1 MRFSVVIPLYNKAAY
16 LCKSIESV
24 ISQAYNDFECIIV
37 DDGSTDSSAE
47 IADGY
52 SAKYQNI
59 RVVHQQNSG
68 VAIARNKGVKESLG
82 DYICF
87 LDADDWWDPNFL
99 LSINE
104 TITKIPDAGI
114 YGTNYYYYKHGK
126 KEVRV
131 NIKTGVFDYFKEYSK
146 NLQMPLTSSS
156 VCVPKKIFIEMSGFN
171 PKLKLG
177 EDFDLWIRIALKYTT
192 VFIEDPL
199 AYYNQDVPV
208 NKRTVGNLI
217 SPQNHILWNMNYL
230 DEYENNNKI
239 LKKLLDNLR
248 TYSMQEYYISD
259 IYHNDSQIV
268 LGKVDWTHQPYVIR
282 LYYNSPIFV
291 LRLYKKFRFF
301 GSKLKSYI
309 FNMIK

>member
-1 MRFSVVIPLYNKAAY
+1 MRFSVVIPLYNKASY

-52 SAKYQNI
+52 SAKYQNV

-99 LSINE
+99 LSVNE

-131 NIKTGVFDYFKEYSK
+131 NITTGVFDYFKEYSK
-146 NLQMPLTSSS
+146 N
-156 VCVPKKIFIEMSGFN
+156 
-171 PKLKLG
+171 
-177 EDFDLWIRIALKYTT
+177 Y
-192 VFIEDPL
+192 
-199 AYYNQDVPV
+199 
-208 NKRTVGNLI
+208 
-217 SPQNHILWNMNYL
+217 
-230 DEYENNNKI
+230 
-239 LKKLLDNLR
+239 
-248 TYSMQEYYISD
+248 
-259 IYHNDSQIV
+259 
-268 LGKVDWTHQPYVIR
+268 
-282 LYYNSPIFV
+282 
-291 LRLYKKFRFF
+291 
-301 GSKLKSYI
+301 
-309 FNMIK
+309 